1 MLLKDFEV
9 KEGYP
14 VSPRY
19 CFKPPEANLHSLDF
33 ISIMF

>member
-9 KEGYP
+9 KEGYL

-19 CFKPPEANLHSLDF
+19 CFKPPEANLSGV
-33 ISIMF
+33 